1 MWGTLRDHNSV
12 IFHDNDVSVK
22 VQLHIIA
29 YLDLSSLFLVAFS
42 LKYSSTQMVRII
54 ITRRYDGSAADSISP
69 VLRRNPLIIFSI
81 FIYSSKLMHWV
92 PPGVCC

>member
-12 IFHDNDVSVK
+12 IFHDNDVSGGVK

-54 ITRRYDGSAADSISP
+54 ITRRYDGSAVIP
-69 VLRRNPLIIFSI
+69 FLLF
-81 FIYSSKLMHWV
+81 
-92 PPGVCC
+92 